1 MSETRVTHRG
11 VVYPRELDHMGHMNV
26 VSYLVKFDQ
35 ATWSFFN
42 DLGFTPTYLRT
53 SGRALAAVRYDIT
66 YKKELLAGDVV
77 TIRTRLTRLG
87 RSSLAYVHEMTNGES
102 GEVAATAEVT
112 GVLIDRESR
121 RSTPFPEEIAARL
134 RAELG
139 QG

>member
-1 MSETRVTHRG
+1 MTASRVTHRG